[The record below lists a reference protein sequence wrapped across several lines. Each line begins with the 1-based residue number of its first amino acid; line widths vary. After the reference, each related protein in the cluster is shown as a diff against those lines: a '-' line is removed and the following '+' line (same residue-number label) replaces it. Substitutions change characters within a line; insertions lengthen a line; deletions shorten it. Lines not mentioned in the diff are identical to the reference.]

1 MVSQCSKPVTPG
13 ARACQ
18 WQRSA
23 ANCLRGSQL
32 QYPTL
37 MAKAQPRAVSS
48 RRTSRWKNAASMR
61 NSSGS
66 AERVAEPSAH
76 TVDHRAEERRRLLG
90 IVDVAGPVLEPQ
102 DVPGLRHVGQERVVT
117 GILAGVGI
125 EAAKGPADRGP
136 GADDGAID
144 VEREARQLQTRQ
156 GIEHDLRVESK
167 ERPERGVNEP
177 APPIGDGARRRQPGE
192 PTEAADERV
201 ADEIL
206 QMLDAPG
213 PHVEQGE
220 QQQAQPCPAVVTAHG
235 GARPSQAGQ
244 QAEAA
249 RIAAEQLQ
257 AAVRRELL
265 GNELDRQ
272 IPLDHLPQAAYAQ
285 AHQRG
290 LRELRD
296 DMGMSALWIRWQAPL
311 IHADLNLTR
320 SAFSDW
326 G

>member
-1 MVSQCSKPVTPG
+1 MIRRPP
-13 ARACQ
+13 
-18 WQRSA
+18 RS
-23 ANCLRGSQL
+23 
-32 QYPTL
+32 TL
-37 MAKAQPRAVSS
+37 FPYTTLFRS
-48 RRTSRWKNAASMR
+48 
-61 NSSGS
+61 
-66 AERVAEPSAH
+66 
-76 TVDHRAEERRRLLG
+76 RRLLG
-90 IVDVAGPVLEPQ
+90 VVDVARPVLEPQ

-117 GILAGVGI
+117 GILAVVGI
-125 EAAKGPADRGP
+125 EAAEGPADRGP

-156 GIEHDLRVESK
+156 GIEHDLLVESK
-167 ERPERGVNEP
+167 ERPERVVTEP
-177 APPIGDGARRRQPGE
+177 AQPIGDGARRRQPGE

-296 DMGMSALWIRWQAPL
+296 DMGMSALWIRWQAAP

-320 SAFSDW
+320 STFSDW